1 MTELT
6 GLPAEGPTTLAAVK
20 VALTVKDAADDDRL
34 TPYVDAANALVRS
47 WPVSQSAVGADAWP
61 AYIATGATMLAS
73 RWWRRKG
80 TPAGVEAVGE
90 AGFAYVMRNDPDIA
104 MMLKLGNYAGPG
116 VG

>member
-6 GLPAEGPTTLAAVK
+6 GLPAAGPTSLEAVK
-20 VALTVKDAADDDRL
+20 VALTVKDGADDARL

-47 WPVSQSAVGADAWP
+47 WPVSQAAVDSSWP
-61 AYIATGATMLAS
+61 AYIVSGATMLAA